1 MAKLLYRLGFWS
13 ASNRVKVIL
22 GSIAILLISAI
33 VALSMGPKL
42 HEGTTI
48 PGLES
53 IKTMEQMYQEFP
65 PLWITAAKFSW

>member
-13 ASNRVKVIL
+13 ASNRIKVIL

-48 PGLES
+48 LDWSP
-53 IKTMEQMYQEFP
+53 
-65 PLWITAAKFSW
+65 